1 MTPEQLYEAGRLDD
15 AIEALGARLRE
26 APMDSRSRT
35 FLFELLCFGGAFD
48 RAEKHLDILA
58 DAGPDAQIG
67 AMLYRTALHASR
79 ERMEMFETRSFP
91 TLGSPPDS
99 PQGTLDGT
107 EFTTLEDADPRI
119 GARLEVFAAGQ
130 YMWIPLKHVARLQSE
145 GPKRL
150 RDLLWMPA
158 HITTGPELRDLDLG
172 EVLLPV
178 VTPLAFRHDDPM
190 VRLGRSAD
198 VVTADDGEAWPE
210 GAKVLLVD
218 GDPLPL
224 VDLRELVITPA

>member
-1 MTPEQLYEAGRLDD
+1 MTPAQLYEAGRLDD
-15 AIEALGARLRE
+15 AIAALAGRLRE
-26 APMDSRSRT
+26 SPLDSRSRT
-35 FLFELLCFGGAFD
+35 FLFELLCFAGEFD

-58 DAGPDAQIG
+58 DSGPEAQIG

-79 ERMEMFETRSFP
+79 ERVEMFETRSFP
-91 TLGSPPDS
+91 LLGDPPASPT
-99 PQGTLDGT
+99 GTVNGT
-107 EFTTLEDADPRI
+107 PFTTLEDADPRV

-130 YMWIPLKHVARLQSE
+130 YMWIPLKHVARVQTE
-145 GPKRL
+145 GPTRL

-178 VTPLAFRHDDPM
+178 VTPLAFRHSDPR

-198 VVTADDGEAWPE
+198 VVTGDEGEAWPE
-210 GAKVLLVD
+210 GAKVLFVD
-218 GDPLPL
+218 GEPLPL
-224 VDLRELVITPA
+224 VDLRDLVITPV